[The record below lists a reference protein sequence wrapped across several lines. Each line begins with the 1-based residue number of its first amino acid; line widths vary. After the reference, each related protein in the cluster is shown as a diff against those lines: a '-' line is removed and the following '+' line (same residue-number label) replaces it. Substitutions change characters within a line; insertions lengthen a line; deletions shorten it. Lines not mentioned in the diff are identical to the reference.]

1 MELSSS
7 HYIAFTAFVQ
17 LAVALNFGLVYLDRR
32 SGLIQLKRKLFRT
45 YRASNNV
52 VVQEA
57 ANTLKRYRRNRSY
70 SDEIEHAHTKAK
82 QYHTI
87 VTSDWDDE
95 HELSFLPTLGVI
107 YGFYG
112 LAVLYLV
119 GFFEVTPDK
128 VLFYENEFLVMS
140 QVTLLFSIFLILRSK
155 NKTKITRIVPACIL
169 YFVVVALG
177 WWFCSKGWIFECDMV
192 FPKHY
197 HWYMLLVYL
206 PIIYYIIR
214 VFWIF
219 LHKTICLFG
228 PLLWWTFMLKTG
240 LDEIKK

>member
-70 SDEIEHAHTKAK
+70 SDEIEHAHTKTK

-95 HELSFLPTLGVI
+95 HELSFFPTLGVI

-112 LAVLYLV
+112 LAVLFLV
-119 GFFEVTPDK
+119 SFFEMTPDK

-155 NKTKITRIVPACIL
+155 NKTKTTRIVPTCIL
-169 YFVVVALG
+169 YFVAVALG
-177 WWFCSKGWIFECDMV
+177 WWLCSRGWIFECDMV
-192 FPKHY
+192 FPHHF
-197 HWYMLLVYL
+197 HWYVLLSYL
-206 PIIYYIIR
+206 PIIYYILRI
-214 VFWIF
+214 FIIF
-219 LHKTICLFG
+219 LRKTICLFG